1 MKMKEEILNNIAVYF
16 DHSLCKADATRAEVE
31 QFCEEAKAYGFG
43 SVVVNSSNG
52 MLVKKL
58 LQGTK
63 VKTCCTMAY
72 PLGGMTTATKAFEA
86 KECRELGA
94 DEIDIVIN
102 VGRFLDEDDDYVR
115 DDLKAVVDEFKKGDA
130 SRVVKVI
137 IETSIIGMENIERAV
152 QLSIDAKADFVK
164 TSSGYANY
172 GAKMDEVQEM
182 IRAAN
187 GRIKVKASGGIRTLE
202 DALAY
207 IEMGAER
214 IGGTSGMKIC
224 DAAKEML
231 QKV

>member
-1 MKMKEEILNNIAVYF
+1 MKEEILRSLAVYF

-31 QFCEEAKAYGFG
+31 KFCDDAKAYGFG

-52 MLVKKL
+52 RLVKEL
-58 LQGTK
+58 LKGSK

-72 PLGGMTTATKAFEA
+72 PLGGMTTATKVFEA

-102 VGRFLDEDDDYVR
+102 VGRFLDGDDTYVK
-115 DDLKAVVDEFKKGDA
+115 DDIKAVVNAFKRGDA
-130 SRVVKVI
+130 DKIVKVI
-137 IETSIIGMENIERAV
+137 IETSIIGIDNIARAV
-152 QLSIDAKADFVK
+152 ELSIAAGADYVK

-172 GAKMDEVQEM
+172 GARPDEVQEM
-182 IRAAN
+182 IRAAA

-202 DALAY
+202 DAIAY

-224 DAAKEML
+224 DAAKELL
-231 QKV
+231 QKQ

>member
-1 MKMKEEILNNIAVYF
+1 MYF
-16 DHSLCKADATRAEVE
+16 DHSLCKADATREEVE
-31 QFCEEAKAYGFG
+31 RFCEEAKTYGFG

-52 MLVKKL
+52 VLVKEL
-58 LQGTK
+58 LQGSG

-72 PLGGMTTATKAFEA
+72 PLGGMTTATKVFEA

-102 VGRFLDEDDDYVR
+102 VGRFLDKDDDYVLS
-115 DDLKAVVDEFKKGDA
+115 DLKAVVDEFKKNDA
-130 SRVVKVI
+130 AKVVKVI
-137 IETSIIGMENIERAV
+137 IETSIIGMTNIERAV
-152 QLSIDAKADFVK
+152 ELSITAGADYVK

-172 GAKMDEVQEM
+172 GAKKDEVNEM
-182 IRAAN
+182 VRAAK

-224 DAAKEML
+224 DEAKEML
-231 QKV
+231 RKG

>member
-1 MKMKEEILNNIAVYF
+1 MKEEILRNIAVYF

-31 QFCEEAKAYGFG
+31 KFCAEAKAYGFG

-52 MLVKKL
+52 RLVKERL
-58 LQGTK
+58 EGSK

-72 PLGGMTTATKAFEA
+72 PLGGMTTATKVFEA
-86 KECRELGA
+86 NECRELGA

-102 VGRFLDEDDDYVR
+102 VGRFLDGDDAYVKA
-115 DDLKAVVDEFKKGDA
+115 DIKAVVDAFKRNDTDKI
-130 SRVVKVI
+130 VKVI
-137 IETSIIGMENIERAV
+137 IETSIIGIDNIARAV
-152 QLSIDAKADFVK
+152 ELSIEAGADYVK

-172 GAKMDEVQEM
+172 GARPDEVQEM
-182 IRAAN
+182 IRAAA

-202 DALAY
+202 DAIAY
-207 IEMGAER
+207 IDMGAER

-231 QKV
+231 QKQ

>member
-1 MKMKEEILNNIAVYF
+1 MRNIAVYF

-31 QFCEEAKAYGFG
+31 KFCAEAKAYGFG

-52 MLVKKL
+52 RLVKERL
-58 LQGTK
+58 EGSN

-72 PLGGMTTATKAFEA
+72 PLGGMTTATKVFEA
-86 KECRELGA
+86 NECRELGA

-102 VGRFLDEDDDYVR
+102 VGRFLDGDDAYVKA
-115 DDLKAVVDEFKKGDA
+115 DIKAVVDAFKRNDTDKI
-130 SRVVKVI
+130 VKVI
-137 IETSIIGMENIERAV
+137 IETSIIEIDNIARAV
-152 QLSIDAKADFVK
+152 ELSIEAGADYVK

-172 GAKMDEVQEM
+172 GARPDEVQEM
-182 IRAAN
+182 IRAAA

-202 DALAY
+202 DAIAY
-207 IEMGAER
+207 IDMGAER

-231 QKV
+231 QKQ

>member
-1 MKMKEEILNNIAVYF
+1 MRNIAVYF

-31 QFCEEAKAYGFG
+31 KFCAEAKAYGFG

-52 MLVKKL
+52 RLVKERL
-58 LQGTK
+58 EGSN

-72 PLGGMTTATKAFEA
+72 PLGGMTTATKVFEA
-86 KECRELGA
+86 NECRELGA

-102 VGRFLDEDDDYVR
+102 VGRFLDGDDAYVKA
-115 DDLKAVVDEFKKGDA
+115 DIKAVVDAFKRNDTDKI
-130 SRVVKVI
+130 VKVI
-137 IETSIIGMENIERAV
+137 IETSIIGIDNIARAV
-152 QLSIDAKADFVK
+152 ELSIEAGADYVK

-172 GAKMDEVQEM
+172 GARMDEVQEM
-182 IRAAN
+182 IRAAA

-202 DALAY
+202 DAIAY
-207 IEMGAER
+207 IDMGAER

-231 QKV
+231 QKQ